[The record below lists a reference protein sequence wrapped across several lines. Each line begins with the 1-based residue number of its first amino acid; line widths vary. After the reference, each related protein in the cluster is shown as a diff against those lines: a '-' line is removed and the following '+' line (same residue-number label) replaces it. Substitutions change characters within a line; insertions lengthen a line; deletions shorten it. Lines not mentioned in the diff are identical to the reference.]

1 MYPRHYFHSFFGGR
15 PAGDGGPAA
24 PSPADADGADGP
36 EPPPPAP
43 SPPPPPESSTQLF
56 DRLRHMDMTLLRL
69 FSVHTIADLMV
80 ENKKVKFG
88 V

>member
-1 MYPRHYFHSFFGGR
+1 MYPRHYFHSIFGGR
-15 PAGDGGPAA
+15 PACDGTPA
-24 PSPADADGADGP
+24 SPADSTDATSESPA
-36 EPPPPAP
+36 PPQAP
-43 SPPPPPESSTQLF
+43 SPPPPPAEESSQLF